1 MSSHTTE
8 ILRAEGRHRPG
19 APTTAWIALLLAALV
34 IPSIHGAIM
43 GAWSERPLQIAYS
56 MTKVPLLLV
65 AATLVCLPNFLVV
78 NTLLGLREDLKD
90 AFRGVLAGQATLG
103 ITLAALSPL
112 IAVVYLSG
120 CSYPMA
126 TLSNGL
132 AFLIATLAG
141 QWTLA
146 RHYRPLIQKNTRH
159 RVGLVGW
166 LLLYQFVSI
175 QLAWSLRPFIGS
187 PDFATTYFR
196 TDSWTNAYV
205 DAVRAMMM
213 AL

>member
-1 MSSHTTE
+1 MHTTE

-19 APTTAWIALLLAALV
+19 APTTAWLPLLIAALATPAV
-34 IPSIHGAIM
+34 HGAIM
-43 GAWSERPLQIAYS
+43 GAWSERSLQVLYS
-56 MTKVPLLLV
+56 MTKVPLLLA
-65 AATLVCLPNFLVV
+65 AATIVCLPNFFVV
-78 NTLLGLREDLKD
+78 NTVLGLREDFHA
-90 AFRGVLAGQATLG
+90 AFRGVLASQATLG

-112 IAVVYLSG
+112 IGVIYLSG

-126 TLSNGL
+126 TLSNGA
-132 AFLIATLAG
+132 AFLVATLAG

-146 RHYRPLIQKNTRH
+146 RHYRPLIQRNPRH

-187 PDFATTYFR
+187 PDYDTTFFR
-196 TDSWTNAYV
+196 EGSWTNAYV
-205 DAVRAMMM
+205 DAVRAMLM